1 MNGPKLQSSAGVK
14 ASFKAFWRN
23 EPKKPNDYNA
33 TLGKIEG
40 DNYCVLKYKIAILR
54 RRRSPEAQRG
64 AGTMAKR
71 TNGSEASGRSAAAAY
86 LAAITAD
93 LASIARSH
101 RLDVLGYLLDM
112 ATVEAENVSRQ
123 ADRHE

>member
-1 MNGPKLQSSAGVK
+1 MFPDERPKLQEETTLACRYIKLLFFVGV
-14 ASFKAFWRN
+14 
-23 EPKKPNDYNA
+23 D
-33 TLGKIEG
+33 
-40 DNYCVLKYKIAILR
+40 R
-54 RRRSPEAQRG
+54 RKRSVGLAP
-64 AGTMAKR
+64 MAKR

-123 ADRHE
+123 ADRRE